1 MKKICVF
8 LIALCMMALSFL
20 AYASESIEKI
30 TVAIG
35 SDPANL
41 SPFTSMNLGRIAILK
56 TMYEYLVE
64 ADSMG
69 TQAVPVLAKSV
80 EQTGEKTYV
89 VTIFENIADSAGN
102 HITAA
107 DVVWSFTQGIAGGN
121 LRALGSIESVNAT
134 GDYTVEFVFK
144 RVLGVGDLDKALT
157 ECPVVSQKAYESSP
171 DKFASKP
178 IATGP
183 YVLKE
188 YVPGS
193 SLTFEKRAD
202 YWQTD
207 SSKVALFSRSNVQQ
221 IVFQII
227 TEPAQHAIA
236 LQTNNVDISASV
248 SVNDLPQFQSGGQY
262 ADKFSVFEFT
272 DNLTWVLAFNGSQ
285 TTFQDKNLRQA
296 IAYAIDTAA
305 ICQAVHCV
313 PAHTMGNSN
322 FGGYQAKWDNE
333 PYYNFDLDKAKEL
346 FAASGHKS
354 GDLAVK
360 LLIQNDPNSGLV
372 AQIIQAQLAEL
383 GITVNIDT
391 EEASVYNTAM
401 YDPKGFDIVLMA
413 FAGGD
418 YIISPW
424 LLAYDQGRNKGT
436 TGQFFK
442 DDQLQSLLMTA
453 SSVEGFIPENIDA
466 FHQYHKE
473 QVYDYG
479 LYSLINS
486 VVAVKNVSKIVRDT
500 RGQII
505 PGACEYTK

>member
-1 MKKICVF
+1 MKKMSMF
-8 LIALCMMALSFL
+8 LIALCSMMILSL
-20 AYASESIEKI
+20 SVYANEPIEKI

-35 SDPANL
+35 NDPANL
-41 SPFTSMNLGRIAILK
+41 SPFTSMNLGRIALLK

-69 TQAVPVLAKSV
+69 TQAVPVLASSV
-80 EQTGEKTYV
+80 KQTGEKTYV
-89 VTIFENIADSAGN
+89 VTLFEHIADSAGN

-144 RVLGVGDLDKALT
+144 HVLGVGDLDKALT
-157 ECPVVSQKAYESSP
+157 ECPVVSQNAYESSP

-202 YWQTD
+202 YWQADPST
-207 SSKVALFSRSNVQQ
+207 VALFSRSNVQQ

-236 LQTNNVDISASV
+236 LQTGNADISASV

-262 ADKFSVFEFT
+262 ADKFNLFEFT

-285 TTFQDKNLRQA
+285 ATFQDKNLRQA
-296 IAYAIDTAA
+296 MAYAIDTTA

-333 PYYNFDLDKAKEL
+333 PYYNVELDKMRGARRE
-346 FAASGHKS
+346 
-354 GDLAVK
+354 
-360 LLIQNDPNSGLV
+360 
-372 AQIIQAQLAEL
+372 
-383 GITVNIDT
+383 
-391 EEASVYNTAM
+391 
-401 YDPKGFDIVLMA
+401 
-413 FAGGD
+413 
-418 YIISPW
+418 
-424 LLAYDQGRNKGT
+424 
-436 TGQFFK
+436 
-442 DDQLQSLLMTA
+442 
-453 SSVEGFIPENIDA
+453 SS
-466 FHQYHKE
+466 
-473 QVYDYG
+473 
-479 LYSLINS
+479 
-486 VVAVKNVSKIVRDT
+486 
-500 RGQII
+500 
-505 PGACEYTK
+505 